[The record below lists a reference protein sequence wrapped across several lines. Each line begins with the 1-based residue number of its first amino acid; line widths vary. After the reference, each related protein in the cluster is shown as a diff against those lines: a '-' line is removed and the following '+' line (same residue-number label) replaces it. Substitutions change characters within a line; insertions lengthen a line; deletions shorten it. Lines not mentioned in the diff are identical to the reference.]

1 MTTLRL
7 PYYELSSDVYKALIL
22 ANNQLSKSVLGAQFI
37 NLIYLRVSQ
46 INSCS
51 FCLEMHGKDL
61 RKQAETEIRLDTL
74 AGWQLSEHFNTREK
88 AALAWAESL
97 TMISQT
103 LAPDTIY
110 SALKMHF
117 NDTEI
122 SDLTCAISLMN
133 CFNRLAISMRQ

>member
-61 RKQAETEIRLDTL
+61 RKQGETEIRLDTL

>member
-46 INSCS
+46 INGCS

-61 RKQAETEIRLDTL
+61 RKQGETEIRLDTL